1 MPARKETK
9 KMKAHRRL
17 AFVAA
22 FLPVSAA
29 SVSRTDA
36 QSVTFFNTATVVD
49 VHNKTLGN
57 LADLNTQAGASILL
71 ATADGAVV
79 DVKVSQDTLLS
90 FAGLFF
96 VTEDCTGTAYALRD
110 RLISDPLVPYA
121 LLGPP
126 GTTLYR
132 KDLTAAHT
140 TPTLRSEFKFG
151 DCSSPAQDAPPVDPV
166 PLLPVIDLDTQ
177 FAAPFHVVAPAPVA
191 PTSCC
196 GDCNGNG
203 EVTINELVT
212 AVGSALTA
220 CPTAGAVPQA
230 RR

>member
-1 MPARKETK
+1 MRR
-9 KMKAHRRL
+9 HGRL
-17 AFVAA
+17 ACVAA
-22 FLPVSAA
+22 FLTVSAVP
-29 SVSRTDA
+29 VSRTRA

-49 VHNKTLGN
+49 ANNKTLGN

-71 ATADGAVV
+71 ATEDGAVV
-79 DVKVSQDTLLS
+79 DVKVSRHTLLS

-96 VTEDCTGTAYALRD
+96 VTGDCTGTAYAERNTFV
-110 RLISDPLVPYA
+110 SDPLVPYA

-132 KDLTAAHT
+132 KDTTAAHA
-140 TPTLRSEFKFG
+140 TLTFLSEFKFG
-151 DCSSPAQDAPPVDPV
+151 DCSNPTQDAPPVDPV

-177 FAAPFHVVAPAPVA
+177 FAAPFHVVAPAPVT

-220 CPTAGAVPQA
+220 CPAAGAAPRAAGVRPPGL
-230 RR
+230 